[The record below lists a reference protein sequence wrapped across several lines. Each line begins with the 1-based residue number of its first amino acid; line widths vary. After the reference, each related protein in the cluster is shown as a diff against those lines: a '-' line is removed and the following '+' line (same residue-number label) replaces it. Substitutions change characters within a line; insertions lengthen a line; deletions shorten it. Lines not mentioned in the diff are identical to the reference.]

1 MNYFINKD
9 KNGIQSG
16 DELNIKR
23 VISTIILIVIAI
35 IFLFGSFRS
44 IDAGQVGIKTRFG
57 KVIGTQLNEGLN
69 FKLPMIEKITK
80 ISIKTNM
87 YPTTGAGASKDLQ
100 DVSIAVAVNYN
111 VDATK
116 AVSLFKNVGTNYET
130 IIIAPAVQEAI
141 KSVVSSYTAEE
152 LITKRA
158 EVSGKI
164 SDVLESKTEKYGLK
178 VQTINITNFN
188 FSATYT
194 QAIEAKQVAE
204 MEVATAKNNL
214 ERARVE
220 AERKVVEAKGTADAN
235 KLLEESL
242 TKEIIEQRFIEKWDG
257 KLPTVYGN
265 SDSILDVT
273 SLLK

>member
-1 MNYFINKD
+1 MKKD
-9 KNGIQSG
+9 ANGYE
-16 DELNIKR
+16 DVDVKKVVKL
-23 VISTIILIVIAI
+23 IILVVIAI

-57 KVIGTQLNEGLN
+57 KVIGNQLNEGLN
-69 FKLPMIEKITK
+69 FKLPLIEKITK

-100 DVSIAVAVNYN
+100 DVSISVAVNYN

-116 AVSLFKNVGTNYET
+116 AVSLFKNVGTEYET
-130 IIIAPAVQEAI
+130 IVIAPAVQEAI

-158 EVSGKI
+158 EVSSKI
-164 SDVLESKTEKYGLK
+164 SSVLESKTEKYGLN

-204 MEVATAKNNL
+204 MEVATAKNSL

-220 AERKVVEAKGTADAN
+220 AERKVVEAQGTADAN
-235 KLLEESL
+235 KLLETSL
-242 TKEIIEQRFIEKWDG
+242 TSEIIQKSFIEKWDG
-257 KLPTVYGN
+257 KLPVVYGN
-265 SDSILDVT
+265 SNSMLDLS
-273 SLLK
+273 SLIK